1 MISFP
6 RRLAAWETDLAQ
18 LSLSDHFPPPVRS
31 KSPFSAHLGH
41 EVPPGTT
48 PFKALE
54 PEWLLGPVHLV
65 LTQLPSSTAVGV
77 MSADPMGS
85 PVIRPRILQYMPLIQ
100 APFLSFKPVQA
111 VTC

>member
-1 MISFP
+1 M
-6 RRLAAWETDLAQ
+6 AQ
-18 LSLSDHFPPPVRS
+18 LSLSDHLPPPVRS

-41 EVPPGTT
+41 EVPAGAP

-77 MSADPMGS
+77 MSADPVGS
-85 PVIRPRILQYMPLIQ
+85 PGC
-100 APFLSFKPVQA
+100 APGFFNTCLSFRLLS
-111 VTC
+111 